1 MTPRFISGPFPCRG
15 VAADALTLNLGVLL
29 AILMAGSSLMLLL
42 VSLVSWSRLRSLK
55 LLLAG
60 GAFLV
65 LTAKGVLWTWRGVVD
80 RTTDLA
86 SLLLDFAILGFL
98 YASVAK
104 R

>member
-1 MTPRFISGPFPCRG
+1 M
-15 VAADALTLNLGVLL
+15 VDALQLNAGVVL
-29 AILMAGSSLMLLL
+29 AILTLGASLMLLL
-42 VSLVSWSRLRSLK
+42 VSVLSYLRLRQWK

-65 LTAKGVLWTWRGVVD
+65 IALQGALWTWRGIVD
-80 RTTDLA
+80 RETDLPSVA
-86 SLLLDFAILGFL
+86 LDAAVLAFL

>member
-1 MTPRFISGPFPCRG
+1 M
-15 VAADALTLNLGVLL
+15 AADALQLNAGVVL
-29 AILMAGSSLMLLL
+29 AIVTLGASLMLLM
-42 VSLVSWSRLRSLK
+42 VSALSYFRLRQLK

-65 LTAKGVLWTWRGVVD
+65 LAVQGALWTWRGVVL
-80 RTTDLA
+80 RETDLA
-86 SLLLDFAILGFL
+86 SVSLDAAVLLFL

>member
-1 MTPRFISGPFPCRG
+1 MRLLVFPG
-15 VAADALTLNLGVLL
+15 VAADALTLNVGVLL
-29 AILMAGSSLMLLL
+29 AIATAGISLMLVL
-42 VSLVSWSRLRSLK
+42 VSLVSWSRLRTAK

-65 LTAKGVLWTWRGVVD
+65 LAVKGALWTWRGIVD
-80 RTTDLA
+80 RETDLPVLA
-86 SLLLDFAILGFL
+86 LDFAILGFL

>member
-1 MTPRFISGPFPCRG
+1 M
-15 VAADALTLNLGVLL
+15 ADALTLNAGVLL
-29 AILMAGSSLMLLL
+29 AIATLGISLMLLL
-42 VSLVSWSRLRSLK
+42 VSALSYARLRSVK

-65 LTAKGVLWTWRGVVD
+65 LALQGALWTWRGVVE
-80 RTTDLA
+80 RTTDLPTI
-86 SLLLDFAILGFL
+86 LLDFAVLAFL

>member
-1 MTPRFISGPFPCRG
+1 MASALVLNAG
-15 VAADALTLNLGVLL
+15 VVL
-29 AILMAGSSLMLLL
+29 AILTLGAALMLLL
-42 VSLVSWSRLRSLK
+42 VSVLSFVRLRQWK

-65 LTAKGVLWTWRGVVD
+65 IAIQGALWTWRGIAL
-80 RTTDLA
+80 RETDLA
-86 SLLLDFAILGFL
+86 SVALDAAVLGFL

>member
-1 MTPRFISGPFPCRG
+1 MAG
-15 VAADALTLNLGVLL
+15 ALELNTGVLL
-29 AILMAGSSLMLLL
+29 AILTLGASVMLLL
-42 VSLVSWSRLRSLK
+42 VSILSYARLRQVK

-65 LTAKGVLWTWRGVVD
+65 LAVQGALWTYRGIAL
-80 RTTDLA
+80 RETDLTTIA
-86 SLLLDFAILGFL
+86 LDAAVLGFL

>member
-1 MTPRFISGPFPCRG
+1 M
-15 VAADALTLNLGVLL
+15 ADALQLNAGVVL
-29 AILMAGSSLMLLL
+29 AILTLGASLMLLL
-42 VSLVSWSRLRSLK
+42 VSVVSYLRLRQWK

-65 LTAKGVLWTWRGVVD
+65 IAVQGALWTWRGVVA
-80 RTTDLA
+80 REMDLP
-86 SLLLDFAILGFL
+86 SVVLDAAVLAFL

>member
-1 MTPRFISGPFPCRG
+1 MAT
-15 VAADALTLNLGVLL
+15 DALQLNLGVVL
-29 AILMAGSSLMLLL
+29 AILTLGASLMLLL
-42 VSLVSWSRLRSLK
+42 VSVLSYLRLRQVK

-65 LTAKGVLWTWRGVVD
+65 IAIQGALWTWRGIVD
-80 RTTDLA
+80 RETDLP
-86 SLLLDFAILGFL
+86 SVVLDAGVLAFL

>member
-1 MTPRFISGPFPCRG
+1 
-15 VAADALTLNLGVLL
+15 VADALALNAGVLL
-29 AILMAGSSLMLLL
+29 AILTLGASLMLLL
-42 VSLVSWSRLRSLK
+42 VSVLSYMRLRQAK

-65 LTAKGVLWTWRGVVD
+65 LAVQGALWTWRGIVA
-80 RTTDLA
+80 REMDLA
-86 SLLLDFAILGFL
+86 SVALDAAVLGFL

>member
-1 MTPRFISGPFPCRG
+1 MASALVLNTG
-15 VAADALTLNLGVLL
+15 VVL
-29 AILMAGSSLMLLL
+29 AILTLGAAIMLLL
-42 VSLVSWSRLRSLK
+42 VSVLSFSRLRQWK

-65 LTAKGVLWTWRGVVD
+65 IAIQGALWTWRGIVV
-80 RTTDLA
+80 RETDLTTIA
-86 SLLLDFAILGFL
+86 LDAAVLGFL

>member
-1 MTPRFISGPFPCRG
+1 M
-15 VAADALTLNLGVLL
+15 AADALALNVGVLL
-29 AILMAGSSLMLLL
+29 AVVTAGLSVMLLL

-55 LLLAG
+55 LLFAG

-65 LTAKGVLWTWRGVVD
+65 LAAKGALWTWRGVVD
-80 RTTDLA
+80 RTTDLP
-86 SLLLDFAILGFL
+86 SVLLDFAILGFL

>member
-1 MTPRFISGPFPCRG
+1 MASGAIELNAG
-15 VAADALTLNLGVLL
+15 VVL
-29 AILMAGSSLMLLL
+29 AILTLGIAVMLLL
-42 VSLVSWSRLRSLK
+42 VSVLSFSRLRQWK

-65 LTAKGVLWTWRGVVD
+65 LAIQGALWTYRGIVQ
-80 RTTDLA
+80 REMDLPSVA
-86 SLLLDFAILGFL
+86 LDAAVLAFL

>member
-1 MTPRFISGPFPCRG
+1 MLNVG
-15 VAADALTLNLGVLL
+15 VAL
-29 AILMAGSSLMLLL
+29 AILTLGVSLMLLA
-42 VSLVSWSRLRSLK
+42 VSVLSYTRLRQVK

-65 LTAKGVLWTWRGVVD
+65 LAVQGALWTWRGIVF
-80 RTTDLA
+80 RETDLTTIA
-86 SLLLDFAILGFL
+86 LDAAVLGFL